1 MSIKGFKNQYQ
12 FLSNF
17 YNQPFNYNGIAYNS
31 VVSAF
36 FANMTTNEFQR
47 NMIAKSLPSDAI
59 KLYKRTSSKKRLSD
73 KEKKDLM
80 YNICKEKFSIPSLK
94 DKLLA
99 TNNEELINETTWE
112 NPFWGITNDKGEN
125 QLGKILMKI
134 RKELDKEQKEKEASG
149 NQEQV
154 QDIVKETKQELSDNQ
169 E

>member
-1 MSIKGFKNQYQ
+1 
-12 FLSNF
+12 
-17 YNQPFNYNGIAYNS
+17 
-31 VVSAF
+31 
-36 FANMTTNEFQR
+36 
-47 NMIAKSLPSDAI
+47 
-59 KLYKRTSSKKRLSD
+59 
-73 KEKKDLM
+73 M

-134 RKELDKEQKEKEASG
+134 RKELNKEQKEKEASG